1 MADAEFNRESMQG
14 MISQVSTG
22 EVTYAVRASCVN
34 GFTID
39 EKDFIGIRDG
49 ELCSTGK
56 DRNEVAMNL
65 VSQMVDPDT
74 SLITIYHGEDVHSE
88 DANGLAERLADIY
101 PYLEV
106 EVHYGGQPVYYYIIS
121 TE

>member
-1 MADAEFNRESMQG
+1 MQG